1 MTIVS
6 DLQIA
11 QMMRNAGFPASA
23 IPTGVAIVHAESGAN
38 PQAVNHAN
46 TNGTQDYG
54 LFQINSVHSQL
65 LQAGNWSNPQSNVN
79 MAYQVWKNAG
89 GKWTPWST
97 YNSGSYQKFL
107 GAGQAVSGA
116 GPTSSTTTTNAS
128 NANLGTGTNA
138 TNTNFMQSLGNWM
151 LGQAGIHIP
160 PNLGIRSL
168 WFLLGIALLIVG
180 LIITFRRPITTVSEQ
195 GVKAAATA
203 ALL

>member
-107 GAGQAVSGA
+107 GAGQAVSGV
-116 GPTSSTTTTNAS
+116 GPTSNTTTTN
-128 NANLGTGTNA
+128 GGTNA
-138 TNTNFMQSLGNWM
+138 TNASFGSWIASK
-151 LGQAGIHIP
+151 AGINVP